1 MKTYIE
7 NLEEISSDELLKGLL
22 AHGLF
27 AEKIP
32 NFLSSESFYDYFISK
47 SKLTFEQEGRDYIR
61 YENIR
66 NVNIPRLISIP
77 NPFVYA
83 NLCKNI
89 SENWDKI
96 TTHFSNKTS
105 AQTHKV
111 SRIHIRRLEKS
122 VSLFEMNYKHFDK
135 DGDPSQT
142 LAIKSKFLVYADI
155 SNCFPSIYSHSI
167 PWALVGKEESKKKK
181 NKEEW
186 YNVLDF
192 HSRNIKNQE
201 TNGLLIGP
209 HTSNILS
216 EIILISIDKEL
227 WNKGYRYIRHIDDY
241 ECYVESYEM
250 AEKFLLDLSS
260 ELKKFELSLN
270 TKKTQIIP
278 LPQPNET
285 KWICQLNS
293 FFIGDK
299 YTEDKQQVFE
309 LNRLKSFLNIAI
321 EISLANNDS
330 AVLNYAIQKI
340 ASAHLGNRALDYY
353 INIIHQLLL
362 SFPYLTRIVGDYVF
376 NRFDVEKEKIK
387 EIASDLY
394 DVGISKNLFEACSFA
409 IFWALK
415 YQFTLDKYIDDDALN
430 SNDCI
435 FMLLSYL
442 CNRKKKSKQDKFYRR
457 KHKEMAQKL
466 RDCDIDKYWLYVY
479 EVLPENELTDN
490 FKVIKKEKISF
501 IKNEFKF

>member
-1 MKTYIE
+1 MKSYIE
-7 NLEEISSDELLKGLL
+7 NIREIFSEELIKGLL
-22 AHGLF
+22 TNGLF
-27 AEKIP
+27 AEKMP
-32 NFLSSESFYDYFISK
+32 YFLTSKPFYGYYLSK
-47 SKLTFEQEGRDYIR
+47 GKPTFEQKGKDYIR

-66 NVNIPRLISIP
+66 NVNVPRLLSIP

-83 NLCKNI
+83 NLCKCI

-105 AQTHKV
+105 GQTHKV
-111 SRIHIRRLEKS
+111 SRIHIRKLENS
-122 VSLFEMNYKHFDK
+122 VCLFEMNYKHFDK

-167 PWALVGKEESKKKK
+167 PWALDGKEESKKKE

-186 YNVLDF
+186 YNLLDC

-216 EIILISIDKEL
+216 EIILTTIDKEL
-227 WNKGYRYIRHIDDY
+227 WGKGYRYIRYIDDY

-285 KWICQLNS
+285 KWIYQLNS
-293 FFIGDK
+293 FFIGAK
-299 YTEDKQQVFE
+299 YTETENKQQIFE
-309 LNRLKSFLNIAI
+309 LNRLKSFLNIAT
-321 EISLANNDS
+321 ETALTNNDS

-340 ASAHLGNRALDYY
+340 ASTHLGNRAMDYY

-362 SFPYLTRIVGDYVF
+362 SFPYLTRIVGEYVF
-376 NRFDVEKEKIK
+376 NRFDVEKDKIK
-387 EIASDLY
+387 QIASDLY
-394 DVGISKNLFEACSFA
+394 DVGIRKNLFEACSFA
-409 IFWALK
+409 VYWSLQ
-415 YQFTLDKYIDDDALN
+415 YQFDFDKLPID
-430 SNDCI
+430 SISRNDCI
-435 FMLLSYL
+435 FMLLSFL
-442 CNRKKKSKQDKFYRR
+442 KHKANKKSLSLFESKA
-457 KHKEMAQKL
+457 KEL
-466 RDCDIDKYWLYVY
+466 RDTNFDAYWLFVY
-479 EVLPENELTDN
+479 EVLPESELIGE
-490 FKVIKKEKISF
+490 FKAIKKEKISF
-501 IKNEFKF
+501 IKDEFK